1 MTNED
6 KELISD
12 YMGWRTKTH
21 AAHVFNMHKD
31 FVFTTCDNGY
41 INTHFD
47 LNVAGACVREMQ
59 KRGDL
64 DYLVTYAEEDTSKQ
78 CHTWSQF
85 FAWLFNADNFFEVM
99 AKWLRE
105 ENK

>member
-59 KRGDL
+59 KRD
-64 DYLVTYAEEDTSKQ
+64 DWFDFVTYADVNDTERY
-78 CHTWSQF
+78 TWSQF
-85 FAWLFNADNFFEVM
+85 FAWLYNADNFFEVM
-99 AKWLRE
+99 AKWLKE
-105 ENK
+105 EKK